1 MRKNCYLRES
11 YVLIGLRNKRGMRR
25 LAAICVM
32 FAMAF
37 VLAAN
42 VVPHHHHSAL
52 VCFEQ
57 EDGQHRDSHGTQEH
71 DDSLCIANENYTASA
86 RLEAEKPVFHLIT
99 SPLPPP
105 ALKIQEIKSCRHKSE
120 AWVAERLPSPPLL
133 SGGSLRAPPTLLFS

>member
-37 VLAAN
+37 VLTAN

-99 SPLPPP
+99 SLLPPP